1 LKKGEQKREERINI
15 SVQKKFHFYNNLG
28 LESIRNRDPF
38 ESSKAYKRAMRVL
51 IALHSKEID
60 TQGGRNKDNDSL
72 LIKQNEI
79 YEFTF
84 KLF

>member
-1 LKKGEQKREERINI
+1 
-15 SVQKKFHFYNNLG
+15 
-28 LESIRNRDPF
+28 
-38 ESSKAYKRAMRVL
+38 MRVL

-72 LIKQNEI
+72 LMKQNEI

>member
-1 LKKGEQKREERINI
+1 LKKGEQKREESINI

-28 LESIRNRDPF
+28 LEPIRNRNPF

-60 TQGGRNKDNDSL
+60 TQGERNKDNDSL